1 MVVLDTNVVIDS
13 LHGDSR
19 VIDAIDTYSEG
30 GKLSITVVNQYE
42 LLRGLIPEDE
52 QGNERLRE
60 FLSSL
65 IIHTLGEKEINCSA
79 EIYQKLKERGKHV
92 NELDIIIAGIA
103 ISNSERLLT
112 SDKDFRSIKS
122 SSPVWDRQ
130 IILLK

>member
-1 MVVLDTNVVIDS
+1 MVVLETNVAIDA
-13 LHGDSR
+13 LHGDNR
-19 VIDAIDTYSEG
+19 VIEAVDTYAEG
-30 GKLSITVVNQYE
+30 SKLSITVVNNYE

-52 QGNERLRE
+52 QGNQSLRE
-60 FLSSL
+60 FLSAL

-103 ISNSERLLT
+103 IGNSERLLT